1 MECSLGYDL
10 DRKPYQFPCEKNDH
24 FTFGSLNNFHKISDE
39 VLEAWCEIYKN
50 AKIQS

>member
-1 MECSLGYDL
+1 MECHYGYDL

-39 VLEAWCEIYKN
+39 VLEMVKFYKN